1 MKIKGILI
9 DVEKL
14 TVTEVEFENNLS
26 SYYRLLKCDCIT
38 MMKCLTAPVG
48 GLSACPVME
57 VMIL

>member
-26 SYYRLLKCDCIT
+26 ATGDTSF
-38 MMKCLTAPVG
+38 
-48 GLSACPVME
+48 
-57 VMIL
+57 